1 MLAYTQLSPLCR
13 VVKHW
18 LTTSLSISSGARIES
33 VRGPMLGRVENAN
46 WAASMPIADVLS
58 EVLEGSDEGLLLVDV
73 DGRIRFASP
82 TALRHLDLHAN
93 SIGRPVAESNGDYML
108 VRLLTT
114 AGATDDVVE
123 ARWSTADRELSVR
136 ARRVSQP
143 GAGVLIW
150 VRNETRVRH
159 LEKMRRDFIS
169 NVSHELRTP
178 LAAMRLMTETLL
190 AGALEDGPAAEEFV
204 NRIGLEVEQM
214 SQMVEELLELSA
226 LEGEQRPV
234 PDEPVPVVDLLIAI
248 DRLRPLIEDKHIN
261 LVFDV
266 PPDIPPI
273 RGDVTHLQHV
283 VRNLVHNA
291 VKFTPT
297 GGTITITAAGS
308 GDQVELRC
316 SDTGVGIR
324 SEDLARIFE
333 RFWKADSSRRRDGEG
348 SGLGLAIARHVVAA
362 HHGTIRAESELGHGA
377 TFVVKLPAWLVSG
390 AAIA

>member
-1 MLAYTQLSPLCR
+1 
-13 VVKHW
+13 
-18 LTTSLSISSGARIES
+18 
-33 VRGPMLGRVENAN
+33 
-46 WAASMPIADVLS
+46 MPIADVLA
-58 EVLEGSDEGLLLVDV
+58 EVLEGSDEGLLLVSS

-82 TALRHLDLHAN
+82 TALRHLDLRAN
-93 SIGRPVAESNGDYML
+93 SIGLPMTESKGDYRL
-108 VRLLTT
+108 VRLLTA

-123 ARWSTADRELSVR
+123 ARWSTTDRELLVR

-178 LAAMRLMTETLL
+178 LAAMRVMTETLL
-190 AGALEDGPAAEEFV
+190 AGALEDGPAAQEFV
-204 NRIGLEVEQM
+204 HRIGLEAEQM

-226 LEGEQRPV
+226 LEGEERPV

-248 DRLRPLIEDKHIN
+248 DRLRPLIEDKQIN

-266 PPDIPPI
+266 PSDIPPI

-283 VRNLVHNA
+283 LRNLVHNA
-291 VKFTPT
+291 VKFTPG
-297 GGTITITAAGS
+297 GGTITIAAAAAS
-308 GDQVELRC
+308 NQVELRC
-316 SDTGVGIR
+316 TDTGVGIR
-324 SEDLARIFE
+324 SDDLGRIFE

-362 HHGTIRAESELGHGA
+362 HQGTIRAESELGRGA
-377 TFVVKLPAWLVSG
+377 TFVVLLPEWL
-390 AAIA
+390 AADPAIA

>member
-1 MLAYTQLSPLCR
+1 
-13 VVKHW
+13 
-18 LTTSLSISSGARIES
+18 
-33 VRGPMLGRVENAN
+33 MLGRVENAN
-46 WAASMPIADVLS
+46 WAASMPIADVLA
-58 EVLEGSDEGLLLVDV
+58 EVLEGSDEGLLLVSD

-82 TALRHLDLHAN
+82 TALRHLDLRAN
-93 SIGRPVAESNGDYML
+93 SIGLPITESNGDYRL
-108 VRLLTT
+108 VRLLTE

-123 ARWSTADRELSVR
+123 ARWSTTDRELSVR

-178 LAAMRLMTETLL
+178 LAAMRVMTETLL
-190 AGALEDGPAAEEFV
+190 AGALEDGPAAQEFV
-204 NRIGLEVEQM
+204 HRIGLEVEQM
-214 SQMVEELLELSA
+214 SEMVEELLELSA
-226 LEGEQRPV
+226 LEGEERPV

-248 DRLRPLIEDKHIN
+248 DRLRPLIEDKQIN

-266 PPDIPPI
+266 PSDIPPI

-283 VRNLVHNA
+283 LRNLVHNA
-291 VKFTPT
+291 VKFTPA
-297 GGTITITAAGS
+297 GGTITIAAAAAS
-308 GDQVELRC
+308 NQVELRC
-316 SDTGVGIR
+316 TDTGVGIR
-324 SEDLARIFE
+324 SDDLGRIFE

-362 HHGTIRAESELGHGA
+362 HQGTIRAESELGRGA
-377 TFVVKLPAWLVSG
+377 TFVVLLPEWL
-390 AAIA
+390 AADPAIA